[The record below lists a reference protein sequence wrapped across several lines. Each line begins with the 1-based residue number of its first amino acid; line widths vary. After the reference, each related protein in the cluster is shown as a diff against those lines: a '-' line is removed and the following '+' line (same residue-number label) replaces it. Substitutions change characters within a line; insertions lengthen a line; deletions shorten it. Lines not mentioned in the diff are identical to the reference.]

1 MKRIVPDYYPQF
13 HCIADRCQHSC
24 CIGWEIDIDEDS
36 LSQYKTID
44 GDLGKRLKENIVVE
58 DNCAHFQLTADERC
72 PFLNQTG
79 LCDLICALGEDSLCQ
94 ICADHPRFRNE
105 FSAFE
110 EMGLGLCCEEAAR
123 LVLTKPDKTTLLML
137 DDSGED
143 DELYEDEIDVLSVRK
158 NAIAIVQDRE
168 FTIEERMENL
178 SDFFGVVL
186 PEHTPHEWAE
196 IYLDLERLDESWTD
210 ALHTLTDNVPTLEA
224 SSEWETAFEQLLV
237 YFLYRHLPAAL
248 NDGDVYTK
256 IGFALLSVTLIR
268 WLLAEMEQ
276 PTLSDLID
284 LVRMYSGEIEYSD
297 ENLDILFDCIAEES
311 I

>member
-1 MKRIVPDYYPQF
+1 MKQIVPDYYPQF
-13 HCIADRCQHSC
+13 QCIADRCRHSC

-36 LSQYKTID
+36 LSRYKTIEGAL
-44 GDLGKRLKENIVVE
+44 GDRLKEQIVMEE
-58 DNCAHFQLTADERC
+58 DCAHFQLTAEERC
-72 PFLNQTG
+72 PFLNQSG
-79 LCDLICALGEDSLCQ
+79 LCDLICAFGEDILCQ

-123 LVLTKPDKTTLLML
+123 LVLTKPDKTEFLVLN
-137 DDSGED
+137 DSGED
-143 DELYEDEIDVLSVRK
+143 DALYEDEVEVLSIRK
-158 NAIAIVQDRE
+158 NAIAIVQNRD

-186 PEHTPHEWAE
+186 PEHTPREWAN
-196 IYLDLERLDESWTD
+196 IYFELERLDEAWTD
-210 ALHTLTDNVPTLEA
+210 ALLTLTDESSTLTA
-224 SSEWETAFEQLLV
+224 SAEWETAFEQLLV

-248 NDGDVYTK
+248 NNGDVYTK

-268 WLLAEMEQ
+268 WLLAEQEH
-276 PTLSDLID
+276 PTMSNLIE

-297 ENLDILFDCIAEES
+297 ENLDLLFDCIAEENF
-311 I
+311 